1 MTYDEFLEILEE
13 LQFDLDTAS
22 EGLDIDVSK
31 IKSWK
36 NLDEIPQV
44 AQDWIKKEK
53 VELADLNNNEDSE
66 VVDDDL
72 KEEDKID
79 DEFSDL
85 EENDIKVNEQ

>member
-13 LQFDLDTAS
+13 LEFDLDTAS

-36 NLDEIPQV
+36 NLDEIHQE

-85 EENDIKVNEQ
+85 EENDVKVNEK